1 MAADPSPGASPP
13 DIRHAWPDR
22 SFHWLM
28 AGLVVVLLA
37 TAFLPILGL
46 RFDWVPAHWIAGVAL
61 TAAVLFHL
69 YRGLVV
75 HDVAAMLPTRG
86 DLRGLV
92 RRGRAEE
99 GAKYDLDQKLYH
111 WSVAA
116 TILLLIAT
124 GAAMLAKIDTPLWTA
139 DPSILSASDWGVVY
153 GLHGA
158 AAMVLIFFII
168 LHVYYALLPDYRHL
182 LAAMLSGG
190 DTRGGGAG
198 APGAAPTRDDA
209 A

>member
-1 MAADPSPGASPP
+1 
-13 DIRHAWPDR
+13 
-22 SFHWLM
+22 M

-75 HDVAAMLPTRG
+75 HDATAMLPTRG

-92 RRGRAEE
+92 RRGRAD
-99 GAKYDLDQKLYH
+99 GTAKYDLDQKLYH

-116 TILLLIAT
+116 AILLLIAT

-153 GLHGA
+153 ALHGA
-158 AAMVLIFFII
+158 AAMALIFFVI

-182 LAAMLSGG
+182 LTAMLSGG
-190 DTRGGGAG
+190 DTRGAGGTD